1 MKWVK
6 VTQSYPTL
14 CNPMDYTGHRI
25 LQARILEWEAVPF
38 SRGSL
43 QPRNWTGISCIAGWF
58 FTNRGIREACVNEVI
73 DNVFFCTW
81 LLLLNYVCKI
91 HYISACEYSFF
102 ILMSAVYFI
111 VWLYHSSFI
120 YFEVNG
126 HLGCFQFSAI
136 MNNVASVLAYVFWLI
151 FAHIELLGHS
161 LWYL

>member
-1 MKWVK
+1 MKCKVK
-6 VTQSYPTL
+6 VDQL
-14 CNPMDYTGHRI
+14 CLSLCHGI
-25 LQARILEWEAVPF
+25 FWARILEWVAFPF
-38 SRGSL
+38 SRGSF
-43 QPRNWTGISCIAGWF
+43 QPSKWTGVSCIAGWF
-58 FTNRGIREACVNEVI
+58 FTNRGIREAYVNEVI
-73 DNVFFCTW
+73 DNVFFCTR

-91 HYISACEYSFF
+91 HYIACEYSFF

-126 HLGCFQFSAI
+126 RLGCFQFLAI